1 MLDIKKIRKNSDEI
15 LTTLSKK
22 DKNVSLDSIL
32 KLDNSLKT
40 LTTKLNELQADQN
53 SKSKEVGILKS
64 KGESAEDIFADLKI
78 LSGKIKELE
87 KEQRE
92 LSSSLKDALLEI
104 PNLPHSSCPQGSSEK
119 DNVVLLESFESGSK
133 KEFDFKPKD
142 HLEIGKQLDIL
153 DFEIAAKISGSGFP
167 LYKGKGA
174 LLERALINFMIDYH
188 LKTFNYTEFFTPFL
202 VKPDS
207 ALTTGQLPKFSED
220 MYHIEKDDLFLIPT
234 AEVSLTNIHKDDI
247 LSLDNLP
254 KYYLGYSACFRRE
267 AGSYGKDTRG
277 LLRVHQF
284 NKVELV
290 KFVEPKYSYQELDS
304 LVKQSAKI
312 LDLLELDYRIIE
324 LCTGD
329 LSFAAA
335 KCFDLEVWAPGEEKW
350 LEVSS
355 CSNFEDFQS
364 RRGNIRFKDANGKT
378 DFIHTLNGS
387 GLATPRIFAAF
398 LETHQRP
405 DGSIKI
411 PATLQPYM
419 GISEIK

>member
-1 MLDIKKIRKNSDEI
+1 
-15 LTTLSKK
+15 
-22 DKNVSLDSIL
+22 
-32 KLDNSLKT
+32 
-40 LTTKLNELQADQN
+40 
-53 SKSKEVGILKS
+53 
-64 KGESAEDIFADLKI
+64 
-78 LSGKIKELE
+78 
-87 KEQRE
+87 
-92 LSSSLKDALLEI
+92 
-104 PNLPHSSCPQGSSEK
+104 
-119 DNVVLLESFESGSK
+119 
-133 KEFDFKPKD
+133 
-142 HLEIGKQLDIL
+142 
-153 DFEIAAKISGSGFP
+153 
-167 LYKGKGA
+167 
-174 LLERALINFMIDYH
+174 
-188 LKTFNYTEFFTPFL
+188 
-202 VKPDS
+202 VKPES

-220 MYHIEKDDLFLIPT
+220 MYHIEKDDLYLIPT
-234 AEVSLTNIHKDDI
+234 AEVSLTNIHKDEI
-247 LSLDNLP
+247 LSIKDLP

-290 KFVEPKYSYQELDS
+290 KFVEPESSYDELDS
-304 LVKQSAKI
+304 LVKQARNI
-312 LDLLELDYRIIE
+312 LDMLELNYRVIE

-364 RRGNIRFKDANGKT
+364 RRGNIRFKDASGKT

-398 LETHQRP
+398 LETHQRE

-411 PATLQPYM
+411 PAPLQPYL

>member
-1 MLDIKKIRKNSDEI
+1 MLDIKKLRSSSDKILNS
-15 LTTLSKK
+15 LQKK
-22 DKNVSLDSIL
+22 DKSISLESIL
-32 KLDNSLKT
+32 NIDIELKA
-40 LTTKLNELQADQN
+40 LTTTLNELQADQN
-53 SKSKEVGILKS
+53 SKSKEVGLLKS
-64 KGESAEDIFADLKI
+64 KGESAENIFKDLKV
-78 LSGKIKELE
+78 LSDKIKELE
-87 KEQRE
+87 KHQRE
-92 LSSSLKDALLEI
+92 LSSALKSALLEV
-104 PNLPHSSCPQGSSEK
+104 PNTPHSTSPEGSSEK
-119 DNVVLLESFESGSK
+119 DNIVVFENKLDTKFSFI
-133 KEFDFKPKD
+133 PKN
-142 HLEIGKQLDIL
+142 HIEIGKKLDIL
-153 DFEIAAKISGSGFP
+153 DFELAAKISGSGFP
-167 LYKGKGA
+167 LFKGKGA

-188 LKTFNYTEFFTPFL
+188 LKNFDYTEFFTPFL
-202 VKPDS
+202 VKPES

-220 MYHIEKDDLFLIPT
+220 MYHIEKDDLYLIPT

-247 LSLDNLP
+247 LSVEDLP

-290 KFVEPKYSYQELDS
+290 KFVEPESSYDELDS
-304 LVKQSAKI
+304 LVNQARNI
-312 LDLLELDYRIIE
+312 LDMLELNYRVIE

-364 RRGNIRFKDANGKT
+364 RRGNIRFKDASGKT

-398 LETHQRP
+398 LETHQRE

-411 PATLQPYM
+411 PAPLQPYL

>member
-1 MLDIKKIRKNSDEI
+1 
-15 LTTLSKK
+15 
-22 DKNVSLDSIL
+22 
-32 KLDNSLKT
+32 
-40 LTTKLNELQADQN
+40 
-53 SKSKEVGILKS
+53 
-64 KGESAEDIFADLKI
+64 
-78 LSGKIKELE
+78 
-87 KEQRE
+87 
-92 LSSSLKDALLEI
+92 
-104 PNLPHSSCPQGSSEK
+104 
-119 DNVVLLESFESGSK
+119 
-133 KEFDFKPKD
+133 
-142 HLEIGKQLDIL
+142 
-153 DFEIAAKISGSGFP
+153 
-167 LYKGKGA
+167 
-174 LLERALINFMIDYH
+174 
-188 LKTFNYTEFFTPFL
+188 
-202 VKPDS
+202 
-207 ALTTGQLPKFSED
+207 
-220 MYHIEKDDLFLIPT
+220 MYHIEKDDLYLIPT

-247 LSLDNLP
+247 LSIEDLP

-290 KFVEPKYSYQELDS
+290 KFVEPESSYDELDS
-304 LVKQSAKI
+304 LVKQARNI
-312 LDLLELDYRIIE
+312 LDMLELNYRVIE

-364 RRGNIRFKDANGKT
+364 RRGNIRFKDASGKI

-398 LETHQRP
+398 LETHQRE

-411 PATLQPYM
+411 PAPLQPYL

>member
-1 MLDIKKIRKNSDEI
+1 MLDIKKIRNNSDEI
-15 LTTLSKK
+15 LKSLSKK
-22 DKNVSLDSIL
+22 DKDVSLDNIL
-32 KLDNSLKT
+32 KLDTSLKT

-64 KGESAEDIFADLKI
+64 KGESADNIFSDLKI
-78 LSGKIKELE
+78 LSDKIKELE

-92 LSSSLKDALLEI
+92 LSLSLKDALQEI
-104 PNLPHSSCPQGSSEK
+104 PNVPHSSCPKGFSDK
-119 DNVVLLESFESGSK
+119 DNVVIKEK
-133 KEFDFKPKD
+133 KTNKDFNFSPKN
-142 HLEIGKQLDIL
+142 HIEIGKQLDIL
-153 DFEIAAKISGSGFP
+153 DFEVAAKMSGSGFP

-188 LKTFNYTEFFTPFL
+188 LKNFNYTEIFTPFL

-220 MYHIEKDDLFLIPT
+220 MYHIEKDDLYLIPT

-247 LSLDNLP
+247 LSKDDLP

-290 KFVEPKYSYQELDS
+290 KFVEPEKSYAELDS
-304 LVKQSAKI
+304 LVKQASDI
-312 LDLLELDYRIIE
+312 LDLLELQYRVIE

-364 RRGNIRFKDANGKT
+364 RRGNIRFKNADGSTN
-378 DFIHTLNGS
+378 FIHTLNGS

-398 LETHQRP
+398 IETHQNE
-405 DGSIKI
+405 DGSIRI
-411 PATLQPYM
+411 PPSLQPYM
-419 GISEIK
+419 EISEIK

>member
-1 MLDIKKIRKNSDEI
+1 MHDIKKLRNSSDKI
-15 LTTLSKK
+15 LNSLQKK
-22 DKNVSLDSIL
+22 DKAISLESIL
-32 KLDNSLKT
+32 NIDAELKT
-40 LTTKLNELQADQN
+40 LTTTLNELQADQN
-53 SKSKEVGILKS
+53 SKSKEVGLLKS
-64 KGESAEDIFADLKI
+64 KGGSAENIFKDLKV
-78 LSGKIKELE
+78 LSDKIKELE
-87 KEQRE
+87 KHQRE
-92 LSSSLKDALLEI
+92 LSSALKSALLEV
-104 PNLPHSSCPQGSSEK
+104 PNAPHSTTPEGSSEK
-119 DNVVLLESFESGSK
+119 DNIVVFENKLDTKFSFI
-133 KEFDFKPKD
+133 PKN
-142 HLEIGKQLDIL
+142 HIEIGKKLDIL
-153 DFEIAAKISGSGFP
+153 DFELAAKISGSGFP
-167 LYKGKGA
+167 LFKGKGA
-174 LLERALINFMIDYH
+174 SLERALINFMIDYH
-188 LKTFNYTEFFTPFL
+188 LNNFDYTEFFTPFL
-202 VKPDS
+202 VKPES

-220 MYHIEKDDLFLIPT
+220 MYHIEKDDLYLIPT

-247 LSLDNLP
+247 LSVEDLP

-290 KFVEPKYSYQELDS
+290 KFVEPESSYDELDS
-304 LVKQSAKI
+304 LVNQARNI
-312 LDLLELDYRIIE
+312 LDMLELNYRVIE

-364 RRGNIRFKDANGKT
+364 RRGNIRFKDASGKT

-398 LETHQRP
+398 LETHQRE

-411 PATLQPYM
+411 PAPLQPYL

>member
-1 MLDIKKIRKNSDEI
+1 MLDIKKLRSSSDKILNS
-15 LTTLSKK
+15 LQKK
-22 DKNVSLDSIL
+22 DKAISLESIL
-32 KLDNSLKT
+32 NIDAELKT
-40 LTTKLNELQADQN
+40 LTTTLNELQADQN
-53 SKSKEVGILKS
+53 SKSKEVGLLKS
-64 KGESAEDIFADLKI
+64 KGGSAENIFKDLKV
-78 LSGKIKELE
+78 LSDKIKELE
-87 KEQRE
+87 KHQRE
-92 LSSSLKDALLEI
+92 LSSALKSALLEV
-104 PNLPHSSCPQGSSEK
+104 PNAPHSTTPEGSSEK
-119 DNVVLLESFESGSK
+119 DNIVVFENKLDTKFSFI
-133 KEFDFKPKD
+133 PKN
-142 HLEIGKQLDIL
+142 HIEIGKKLDIL
-153 DFEIAAKISGSGFP
+153 DFELAAKISGSGFP
-167 LYKGKGA
+167 LFKGKGA

-188 LKTFNYTEFFTPFL
+188 LKNFDYTEFFTPFL
-202 VKPDS
+202 VKPES

-220 MYHIEKDDLFLIPT
+220 MYHIEKDDLYLIPT

-247 LSLDNLP
+247 LSIEDLP

-290 KFVEPKYSYQELDS
+290 KFVEPESSYDELDS
-304 LVKQSAKI
+304 LVKQARNI
-312 LDLLELDYRIIE
+312 LDMLELNYRVIE

-364 RRGNIRFKDANGKT
+364 RRGNIRFKDASGKT

-398 LETHQRP
+398 LETHQRE

-411 PATLQPYM
+411 PAPLQPYL

>member
-1 MLDIKKIRKNSDEI
+1 MLDIKKLRSSSDKILNS
-15 LTTLSKK
+15 LQKK
-22 DKNVSLDSIL
+22 DKAISLESIL
-32 KLDNSLKT
+32 NIDAELKT
-40 LTTKLNELQADQN
+40 LTTTLNELQADQN
-53 SKSKEVGILKS
+53 SKSKEVGLLKS
-64 KGESAEDIFADLKI
+64 KGESAENIFKDLKV
-78 LSGKIKELE
+78 LSDKIKELE
-87 KEQRE
+87 KHQRE
-92 LSSSLKDALLEI
+92 LSSALKSALLEV
-104 PNLPHSSCPQGSSEK
+104 PNAPHSTTPEGSSEE
-119 DNVVLLESFESGSK
+119 DNIVVFENKLDTKFSFI
-133 KEFDFKPKD
+133 PKN
-142 HLEIGKQLDIL
+142 HIEIGKKLDIL
-153 DFEIAAKISGSGFP
+153 DFELAAKISGSGFP
-167 LYKGKGA
+167 LFKGKGA

-188 LKTFNYTEFFTPFL
+188 LKNFDYTEFFTPFL
-202 VKPDS
+202 VKPES

-220 MYHIEKDDLFLIPT
+220 MYHIEKDDLYLIPT
-234 AEVSLTNIHKDDI
+234 AEVSLTNIHKDEI
-247 LSLDNLP
+247 LSIEDLP

-290 KFVEPKYSYQELDS
+290 KFVEPESSYDELDS
-304 LVKQSAKI
+304 LVKQARNI
-312 LDLLELDYRIIE
+312 LDMLELNYRVIE

-364 RRGNIRFKDANGKT
+364 RRGNIRFKDASGKT

-398 LETHQRP
+398 LETHQRE

-411 PATLQPYM
+411 PAPLQPYL

>member
-1 MLDIKKIRKNSDEI
+1 MLDIKKLRSSSDKILNS
-15 LTTLSKK
+15 LQKK
-22 DKNVSLDSIL
+22 DKAISLESIL
-32 KLDNSLKT
+32 NIDTELKA
-40 LTTKLNELQADQN
+40 LTTTLNELQADQN
-53 SKSKEVGILKS
+53 SKSKEVGLLKS
-64 KGESAEDIFADLKI
+64 KGESAENIFKDLKV
-78 LSGKIKELE
+78 LSDKIKELE
-87 KEQRE
+87 KHQRE
-92 LSSSLKDALLEI
+92 LSSALKSALLEV
-104 PNLPHSSCPQGSSEK
+104 PNAPHSTTPEGSSEK
-119 DNVVLLESFESGSK
+119 DNIVVFENKLDTKFSFI
-133 KEFDFKPKD
+133 PKN
-142 HLEIGKQLDIL
+142 HIEIGKKLDIL
-153 DFEIAAKISGSGFP
+153 DFELAAKISGSGFP
-167 LYKGKGA
+167 LFKGKGA

-188 LKTFNYTEFFTPFL
+188 LKNFDYTEFFTPFL
-202 VKPDS
+202 VKPES

-220 MYHIEKDDLFLIPT
+220 MYHIEKDDLYLIPT

-247 LSLDNLP
+247 LSVEDLP

-290 KFVEPKYSYQELDS
+290 KFVEPESSYDELDS
-304 LVKQSAKI
+304 LVKQARNI
-312 LDLLELDYRIIE
+312 LDMLELNYRVIE

-364 RRGNIRFKDANGKT
+364 RRGNIRFKDASGKT

-398 LETHQRP
+398 LETHQRE

-411 PATLQPYM
+411 PAPLQPYL

>member
-1 MLDIKKIRKNSDEI
+1 MHDIKKLRSSSDKILNS
-15 LTTLSKK
+15 LQKK
-22 DKNVSLDSIL
+22 DKAISLESIL
-32 KLDNSLKT
+32 NIDTELKA
-40 LTTKLNELQADQN
+40 LTTTLNELQADQN
-53 SKSKEVGILKS
+53 SKSKEVGLLKS
-64 KGESAEDIFADLKI
+64 KGESAENIFKDLKV
-78 LSGKIKELE
+78 LSDKIKELE
-87 KEQRE
+87 KHQRE
-92 LSSSLKDALLEI
+92 LSSALKSALLEV
-104 PNLPHSSCPQGSSEK
+104 PNAPHSTTPEGSSEK
-119 DNVVLLESFESGSK
+119 DNIVVFENKLDTKFSFI
-133 KEFDFKPKD
+133 PKN
-142 HLEIGKQLDIL
+142 HIEIGKKLDIL
-153 DFEIAAKISGSGFP
+153 DFELAAKISGSGFP
-167 LYKGKGA
+167 LFKGKGA

-188 LKTFNYTEFFTPFL
+188 LNNFDYTEFFTPFL
-202 VKPDS
+202 VKPES

-220 MYHIEKDDLFLIPT
+220 MYHIEKDDLYLIPT

-247 LSLDNLP
+247 LSVEDLP

-290 KFVEPKYSYQELDS
+290 KFVEPESSYDELDS
-304 LVKQSAKI
+304 LVKQARNI
-312 LDLLELDYRIIE
+312 LDMLELNYRVIE

-364 RRGNIRFKDANGKT
+364 RRGNIRFKDASGKT

-398 LETHQRP
+398 LETHQRE

-411 PATLQPYM
+411 PAPLQPYL

>member
-1 MLDIKKIRKNSDEI
+1 MHL
-15 LTTLSKK
+15 
-22 DKNVSLDSIL
+22 
-32 KLDNSLKT
+32 
-40 LTTKLNELQADQN
+40 
-53 SKSKEVGILKS
+53 
-64 KGESAEDIFADLKI
+64 
-78 LSGKIKELE
+78 
-87 KEQRE
+87 
-92 LSSSLKDALLEI
+92 
-104 PNLPHSSCPQGSSEK
+104 SEK
-119 DNVVLLESFESGSK
+119 DNIVVFENKLDTKFSFI
-133 KEFDFKPKD
+133 PKN
-142 HLEIGKQLDIL
+142 HIEIGKKLDIL
-153 DFEIAAKISGSGFP
+153 DFELAAKISGSGFP
-167 LYKGKGA
+167 LFKGKGA
-174 LLERALINFMIDYH
+174 SLERALINFMIDYH
-188 LKTFNYTEFFTPFL
+188 LNNFDYTEFFTPFL
-202 VKPDS
+202 VKPES

-220 MYHIEKDDLFLIPT
+220 MYHIEKDDLYLIPT

-247 LSLDNLP
+247 LSVEDLP

-290 KFVEPKYSYQELDS
+290 KFVEPESSYDELDS
-304 LVKQSAKI
+304 LVNQARNI
-312 LDLLELDYRIIE
+312 LDMLELNYRVIE

-364 RRGNIRFKDANGKT
+364 RRGNIRFKDASGKT

-398 LETHQRP
+398 LETHQRE

-411 PATLQPYM
+411 PAPLQPYL

>member
-1 MLDIKKIRKNSDEI
+1 MLDIKKLRSSSDKILNS
-15 LTTLSKK
+15 LHKK
-22 DKNVSLDSIL
+22 DKAISLESIL
-32 KLDNSLKT
+32 NIDAELKT
-40 LTTKLNELQADQN
+40 LTTTLNELQADQN
-53 SKSKEVGILKS
+53 SKSKEVGLLKS
-64 KGESAEDIFADLKI
+64 KGESAENIFKDLKV
-78 LSGKIKELE
+78 LSDKIKELE
-87 KEQRE
+87 KHQRE
-92 LSSSLKDALLEI
+92 LSSALKSALLEV
-104 PNLPHSSCPQGSSEK
+104 PNAPHSTTPEGSSEE
-119 DNVVLLESFESGSK
+119 DNIVVFENKLDTKFSFI
-133 KEFDFKPKD
+133 PKN
-142 HLEIGKQLDIL
+142 HIEIGKKLDIL
-153 DFEIAAKISGSGFP
+153 DFELAAKISGSGFP
-167 LYKGKGA
+167 LFKGKGA

-188 LKTFNYTEFFTPFL
+188 LKNFDYTEFFTPFL
-202 VKPDS
+202 VKPES

-220 MYHIEKDDLFLIPT
+220 MYHIEKDDLYLIPT

-247 LSLDNLP
+247 LSIEDLP

-290 KFVEPKYSYQELDS
+290 KFVEPERSYDELDS
-304 LVKQSAKI
+304 LVKQARNI
-312 LDLLELDYRIIE
+312 LDMLELNYRVIE

-364 RRGNIRFKDANGKT
+364 RRGNIRFKDASGKT

-398 LETHQRP
+398 LETHQRE

-411 PATLQPYM
+411 PAPLQPYL

>member
-1 MLDIKKIRKNSDEI
+1 MLDIKKLRSSSDKILNS
-15 LTTLSKK
+15 LQKK
-22 DKNVSLDSIL
+22 DKAISLESIL
-32 KLDNSLKT
+32 NIDAELKT
-40 LTTKLNELQADQN
+40 LTTTLNELQADQN
-53 SKSKEVGILKS
+53 SKSKEVGLLKS
-64 KGESAEDIFADLKI
+64 KGESAENIFKDLKV
-78 LSGKIKELE
+78 LSDKIKELE
-87 KEQRE
+87 THQRE
-92 LSSSLKDALLEI
+92 LSSALKSALLEV
-104 PNLPHSSCPQGSSEK
+104 PNAPHFTTPEGSSEK
-119 DNVVLLESFESGSK
+119 DNIVVFENK
-133 KEFDFKPKD
+133 LDTKFNFIPKN
-142 HLEIGKQLDIL
+142 HIEIGKKLDIL
-153 DFEIAAKISGSGFP
+153 DFELAAKISGSGFP
-167 LYKGKGA
+167 LFKGKGA

-188 LKTFNYTEFFTPFL
+188 LKNFDYTEFFTPFL
-202 VKPDS
+202 VKPES

-220 MYHIEKDDLFLIPT
+220 MYHIEKDDLYLIPT

-247 LSLDNLP
+247 LSIEDLP

-290 KFVEPKYSYQELDS
+290 KFVEPESSYDELDS
-304 LVKQSAKI
+304 LVKQARNI
-312 LDLLELDYRIIE
+312 LDMLELNYRVIE

-364 RRGNIRFKDANGKT
+364 RRGNIRFKDSSGKT

-398 LETHQRP
+398 LETHQRE

-411 PATLQPYM
+411 PAPLQPYL